1 MPQQPFQ
8 PYQLTNYERYRTAPS
23 GAGGWRTAGL
33 IAAALGAC
41 ALYVNAKTRQ
51 AEADNPPKGK
61 FIDVDG
67 VRLHYVDQGIGE
79 PLVLLHGNGITA
91 SDFEA
96 SGLLPRAAQKYRV
109 IAFDRPGF
117 GYSERPRSTIWTPE
131 AQAALINKALKR
143 LGIDKPVVVGH
154 SWGTLVAL
162 AMGLNHQDNV
172 RGLVLVSGYYY
183 PSVRLDVTVLSQP
196 AVPVLGDLMRY
207 TISPLISRALWPLM
221 VKRIFSPAEVPE
233 SFKKLPV
240 WMMLRPSQL
249 RASGAESAL
258 MIPSAIKLNKRYH
271 ELTVPVQILAGEG
284 DALIDPGHNAARL
297 NDDLP
302 DSSVQYR
309 PGQGHMVHYA
319 HVDDI
324 MEAIETV
331 RTTPV
336 RGIGKVDHIGASAH
350 A

>member
-1 MPQQPFQ
+1 MPYQ
-8 PYQLTNYERYRTAPS
+8 PYQLTNYEHYRTAPS
-23 GAGGWRTAGL
+23 GASRWRTAGL
-33 IAAALGAC
+33 IAAALGAA
-41 ALYVNAKTRQ
+41 ALYVSAKTRQ
-51 AEADNPPKGK
+51 AEAENPPKGK

-96 SGLLPRAAQKYRV
+96 SGLLQRAAQKHRV

-143 LGIDKPVVVGH
+143 LGIEKPVVVGH

-162 AMGLNHQDNV
+162 AMGLNHQADV

-183 PSVRLDVTVLSQP
+183 PSARLDVAVLSQP

-207 TISPLISRALWPLM
+207 TISPLITRALWPLM
-221 VKRIFSPAEVPE
+221 VKRIFSPAAVPE

-258 MIPSAIKLNKRYH
+258 MIPSAVKLYKRYP
-271 ELTVPVQILAGEG
+271 ELTIPVQILAGKD
-284 DALIDPGHNAARL
+284 DALINPEHNAARL
-297 NDDLP
+297 VDDLP
-302 DSSVQYR
+302 DSSAHFS

-319 HVDDI
+319 HPDDI
-324 MEAIETV
+324 LEAVETV
-331 RTTPV
+331 RTTPI
-336 RGIGKVDHIGASAH
+336 RGIGKVNHIGASAH

>member
-1 MPQQPFQ
+1 MPYQ
-8 PYQLTNYERYRTAPS
+8 PYQLTKYEQYHTAPS
-23 GAGGWRTAGL
+23 SAGFWRTAGL
-33 IAAALGAC
+33 VAAALGAA
-41 ALYVNAKTRQ
+41 ALFVNAKTRQ

-96 SGLLPRAAQKYRV
+96 SGLLQQAAQRYRV

-117 GYSERPRSTIWTPE
+117 GWSERPRSTIWTPE
-131 AQAALINKALKR
+131 AQAALINKALKQ
-143 LGIDKPVVVGH
+143 LGIEQPVVVGH

-162 AMGLNHQDNV
+162 AMGLNHQQDV

-183 PSVRLDVTVLSQP
+183 PSVRLDVALLSQP
-196 AVPVLGDLMRY
+196 AIPVLGDVLRH
-207 TISPLISRALWPLM
+207 TVSPLLSRALWPLL
-221 VKRIFSPAEVPE
+221 VKRIFSPAPVPD
-233 SFKKLPV
+233 SFKRLPV

-258 MIPSAIKLNKRYH
+258 MIPSAAKLYKRYP
-271 ELTVPVQILAGEG
+271 ELTIPVQILAGAD
-284 DALIDPGHNAARL
+284 DALINPEHNAARL
-297 NDDLP
+297 VDDLP

-319 HVDDI
+319 HADDI
-324 MEAIETV
+324 LHAVDTV
-331 RTTPV
+331 RTTSM
-336 RGIGKVDHIGASAH
+336 RGIAKVNHAGASAH